1 MFLAY
6 ISAPGGAIASVPNW
20 TLRGCQLMNGTSMSS
35 PNACGCLGKNKI
47 YNEILT
53 LLTSVEYGQH
63 SKVLTFGCHTVF
75 MMFPWSN
82 QRTGLSIKIKIM
94 IGKDG
99 HVLTP
104 DIHTNSYHIYIIS
117 QGNIII

>member
-1 MFLAY
+1 
-6 ISAPGGAIASVPNW
+6 
-20 TLRGCQLMNGTSMSS
+20 
-35 PNACGCLGKNKI
+35 
-47 YNEILT
+47 
-53 LLTSVEYGQH
+53 
-63 SKVLTFGCHTVF
+63 

-82 QRTGLSIKIKIM
+82 QRAGLSIKIKIM

-117 QGNIII
+117 PGNIII